1 VGCFVVKIL
10 LADDHKLLREGVR
23 SLLEKQDEFE
33 IVGEAEDGRE
43 TVKLAINLAP
53 DVIIMDI
60 TMPNLNG
67 IDATAQLKKEIPDSK
82 VVALSMHKDKNF
94 IEEML
99 RAGASGYLL
108 KENSSKELI
117 EAINTVLAN
126 KTYLSSEINDI
137 VVKDFVDHLAAKK
150 ELSPSKS
157 LTLRERE
164 ILQLIAEGNNTK
176 KIASILNISTKT
188 VETHRLHITQKLK
201 IYTVAGLTRFAIREG
216 LTSFDDLRF
225 L

>member
-1 VGCFVVKIL
+1 VVKIL
-10 LADDHKLLREGVR
+10 LADDHKLLREGIR

-43 TVKLAINLAP
+43 TVKLALNLAP

-176 KIASILNISTKT
+176 EISSILNISVKT
-188 VETHRLHITQKLK
+188 VETHRQHIMQKLK
-201 IYTVAGLTRFAIREG
+201 IYTVAGLTKFAIREG
-216 LTSFDDLRF
+216 LTSFNDSHF

>member
-1 VGCFVVKIL
+1 MVKIL
-10 LADDHKLLREGVR
+10 LADDHKLLREGIR

-176 KIASILNISTKT
+176 EISSILNISVKT
-188 VETHRLHITQKLK
+188 VETHRQHIMQKLK
-201 IYTVAGLTRFAIREG
+201 IYTVAGLTKFAIREG
-216 LTSFDDLRF
+216 LTSFNDSHF